1 MNDNVSLTTVLNK
14 HISLIDAPLTM
25 VSSFFIYNFSVILQK
40 KYNNTNEN
48 DILPLTAIVKYK
60 GRVIAKYKTKM

>member
-40 KYNNTNEN
+40 KYNNTSEN